1 MSDIIAISG
10 SPTVESRIN
19 VVLRYLQK
27 EAAKQG
33 VTIKIIS
40 VLDFAPEVLVQGQW
54 NHPSIAEFSAEI
66 QKAKG
71 VIVASPVYKAAYT
84 GSLKALLDLL
94 PQDGLRDKPV
104 YPIMIG
110 GSQAHLLAL
119 DCSLKPLLS
128 ALYAT
133 TILRGAYLTDK
144 LVDKVNDDAP
154 ILDTELQDRVLMQLK
169 QLIDLTACTV
179 ES

>member
-1 MSDIIAISG
+1 MSEIIAISG
-10 SPTVESRIN
+10 SPTAESRVN
-19 VVLRYLQK
+19 VILRFLQK
-27 EAAKQG
+27 QAAKQG
-33 VTIKIIS
+33 VTVKIIS
-40 VLDFAPEVLVQGQW
+40 VLDFSPEVLIQGQW
-54 NHPSIAEFSAEI
+54 NHPSIAAFSEEV
-66 QKAKG
+66 KNAKG
-71 VIVASPVYKAAYT
+71 IIIASPVYKAAYT

-119 DCSLKPLLS
+119 DCALKPLLS

-144 LVDKVNDDAP
+144 LVDKVNDDSP
-154 ILDTELQDRVLMQLK
+154 IQEEELEGRVLSQLQ
-169 QLIDLTACTV
+169 QLIELTDHTIK
-179 ES
+179 S